1 MNFSIYKYFF
11 VPVPEIFFKKAKLDK
26 NSRKNQ
32 LPYNLISGTR
42 APNFRILRFI
52 LITTICNMIC
62 LL

>member
-11 VPVPEIFFKKAKLDK
+11 VSVPEIFFKKAKLDK
-26 NSRKNQ
+26 NIRKNQ

-42 APNFRILRFI
+42 TPNFRILRFI